1 MVRGKPE
8 TCGGIEIRM
17 NKTDDIEVRVED
29 VWKSF
34 DRGRIEV
41 LKGVT
46 LLVPKGGIVALCGTS
61 GCGKSTLLNVISGLE
76 EVDRGLVSVSGKNV
90 VDERTRISLLRHRIG
105 YVFQFHHLMPDLTL
119 LENCMVPVIAAGGNR
134 AEGMARLHELAKT
147 TGVEHRLGQRVRE
160 LSGGERQRGALVRA
174 LMNDPELLLCD
185 EPTGALDEKNRELVF
200 DLLLELVRARGRTL
214 ILATHDPELAR
225 RCERCVRMR
234 DGRIEGEGV

>member
-1 MVRGKPE
+1 
-8 TCGGIEIRM
+8 M
-17 NKTDDIEVRVED
+17 NQVGDMEVQVED

-46 LLVPKGGIVALCGTS
+46 LHVPKGGIVALCGTS

-76 EVDRGLVSVSGKNV
+76 DVDRGLVRVAGHDV
-90 VDERTRISLLRHRIG
+90 VNESTRIELLRKRIG

-119 LENCMVPVIAAGGNR
+119 AENCMVPVIAAGGKK
-134 AEGMARLHELAKT
+134 AEGMERLHELAAA
-147 TGVEHRLGQRVRE
+147 TGVQHRLGQRVRE

-185 EPTGALDEKNRELVF
+185 EPTGALDETNREKVF
-200 DLLLELVRARGRTL
+200 DLLLELVRSRGRTL
-214 ILATHDPELAR
+214 VLATHDPDLAR
-225 RCERCVRMR
+225 RCDRCVRMR
-234 DGRIEGEGV
+234 DGRIEGEGI

>member
-1 MVRGKPE
+1 MKPQ
-8 TCGGIEIRM
+8 
-17 NKTDDIEVRVED
+17 VLVEN

-46 LLVPKGGIVALCGTS
+46 FTVAKGEIVALCGTS

-76 EVDRGLVSVSGKNV
+76 EVDRGHVRVAGFDV
-90 VDERTRISLLRHRIG
+90 VNEATRIDLLRHHIG

-119 LENCMVPVIAAGGNR
+119 AENCLVPLIATGGKRAAGL
-134 AEGMARLHELAKT
+134 ARLHELAAA
-147 TGVEHRLGQRVRE
+147 TGIQHRLGRRVRE
-160 LSGGERQRGALVRA
+160 LSGGERQRGALVRS

-185 EPTGALDEKNRELVF
+185 EPTGALDETNRERVF

-214 ILATHDPELAR
+214 VLATHDPELAG
-225 RCERCVRMR
+225 RCDRTVKMR
-234 DGRIEGEGV
+234 DGRIEGETR